1 MTSPEARRLKGFK
14 GGIGDGSEA
23 QRDAS
28 HSRDVIEAT

>member
-14 GGIGDGSEA
+14 GRISDGSEA
-23 QRDAS
+23 QRGAC